1 MPPQAPP
8 AHFIDFQSADGQ
20 LTANGAPFYLK
31 GVSWRGGEGPTD
43 LPGGLEG
50 LHAHTLDAYMKQ
62 IADGG
67 FNAVRLFFN
76 HRAVLD
82 GEEVRHFDPAVE
94 PLLVGKAYAAALRVI
109 AVAAAKHGLL
119 VALVCGRLTPLD
131 APGNGLWASA
141 EVPEADVLRSWS
153 VLAHVLCGQLNVFAV
168 DLFEEPHGATW
179 AAGDDATDWHAA
191 AQRIG
196 DHVLGRCPRWL
207 VMVQGARVAS
217 WAGTASGQEAPDLTP
232 GENLMG
238 VHKHRIKLSDGSKL
252 VYAPHVAPP
261 SEHML
266 PAFQSE
272 AFPAN
277 LPALWG
283 RNFGFVTQL
292 TGAALVVGRV
302 GGLLADQLD
311 AAWQRAIVQWLVDK
325 QAGFFYDGLNA
336 NPSLGGLLHK
346 DWGSLRAEKVKLL
359 EPLPVTPI
367 ASLPPPPPGQ
377 HLRVPPLPDGDAEHR
392 EPYLAGASAHDLV
405 CLDRV
410 TAARLRG
417 ALDWEAGGASYATM
431 LAVYTAPHWATLLY
445 QTSARVDD
453 HEVQHLKRGDRLEVL
468 FNDTACFSTAA
479 TSEHALCFQITDSSH
494 TGHVRFENRGCGV
507 VYAGGGGGDGEATVE
522 LDDGATLSMSV
533 SVTRLGA
540 VVAGRPR
547 TAGGGAS
554 LMLTLAVAVM
564 AVAIAIAVFRNR
576 HELAAAVA
584 RRFLGAGRRA
594 DPFPPS
600 AEKLPR
606 EVVLEASLE
615 TDDVETPTRTGGGG
629 GSNGIAPPPAA
640 APAESTLLSI
650 GSILGSNPLLQGS
663 AASKPTSVVSDVPP
677 LPPPPGSDIASSV
690 VSDVPPSDVL
700 SLGPIAAPDP
710 HAEPGDAN
718 RTSGA
723 GRKNRPRRAK
733 KPAAAMDD

>member
-1 MPPQAPP
+1 
-8 AHFIDFQSADGQ
+8 
-20 LTANGAPFYLK
+20 
-31 GVSWRGGEGPTD
+31 
-43 LPGGLEG
+43 
-50 LHAHTLDAYMKQ
+50 
-62 IADGG
+62 
-67 FNAVRLFFN
+67 
-76 HRAVLD
+76 
-82 GEEVRHFDPAVE
+82 
-94 PLLVGKAYAAALRVI
+94 
-109 AVAAAKHGLL
+109 
-119 VALVCGRLTPLD
+119 
-131 APGNGLWASA
+131 
-141 EVPEADVLRSWS
+141 
-153 VLAHVLCGQLNVFAV
+153 
-168 DLFEEPHGATW
+168 
-179 AAGDDATDWHAA
+179 
-191 AQRIG
+191 
-196 DHVLGRCPRWL
+196 
-207 VMVQGARVAS
+207 
-217 WAGTASGQEAPDLTP
+217 
-232 GENLMG
+232 
-238 VHKHRIKLSDGSKL
+238 
-252 VYAPHVAPP
+252 
-261 SEHML
+261 
-266 PAFQSE
+266 
-272 AFPAN
+272 
-277 LPALWG
+277 
-283 RNFGFVTQL
+283 
-292 TGAALVVGRV
+292 
-302 GGLLADQLD
+302 
-311 AAWQRAIVQWLVDK
+311 VQWLVDK

-431 LAVYTAPHWATLLY
+431 LAVYTSPHWATLLY
-445 QTSARVDD
+445 QASARVGD

-507 VYAGGGGGDGEATVE
+507 VYAGGGGLLGGGGGDGEATVE

-554 LMLTLAVAVM
+554 LMLTLAIAVM

-584 RRFLGAGRRA
+584 RRLGAGRRA

-650 GSILGSNPLLQGS
+650 GSILGSNPLLQGG

-718 RTSGA
+718 RTSGG